1 MKEVTPDVCMKYMNE
16 FADFHG
22 YPRAK
27 QVKEYIINLIKEK
40 EEKDMS
46 EANEM
51 CEWFESVIEDM
62 IKEYKT
68 LSYYDTE
75 ALRKQGAIQA
85 LEELL
90 RRLNE

>member
-1 MKEVTPDVCMKYMNE
+1 
-16 FADFHG
+16 
-22 YPRAK
+22 
-27 QVKEYIINLIKEK
+27 
-40 EEKDMS
+40 MS
-46 EANEM
+46 EAMEM
-51 CEWFESVIEDM
+51 CEWFESLIEDM